1 MGFLVGF
8 SSLYILFF
16 HSFVFSSCEV
26 LIGLSRVFII
36 IFIRVLRQPIFIF
49 PLATT
54 IETAPERKNKGTE
67 EKE

>member
-8 SSLYILFF
+8 SSLYFLFF

-67 EKE
+67 EK